1 MELGCVGSELA
12 AEWMERYPEIA
23 FLISY
28 GEIVPSSQSEDLQE
42 IAAWRAELDLE
53 GIDVLYVLGVGNQ
66 VYQELKCWLQEKK
79 ERMLIFLEE
88 DLTQIS
94 SFAQTEASLEVISDP
109 QVHLQLIQNTK
120 ALASQLKTLIHAFPT
135 PRLEVVATPAF
146 SQERASLFKKIRLT
160 MLRECAVGDAVLT
173 EALYSHQLVENVLAN
188 FKRWPH
194 SFFANGLKDK
204 FKNVPAI
211 ICGAGPSL
219 GPSIPL
225 LKTLSDRAL
234 IIAGG
239 STIAALSNQG
249 VVPHIGM
256 ALDPNPEEYSRLR
269 VISAYEMPFVY
280 GNRVQPD
287 VFQTCNG
294 PFGYLHSFTGGPCE
308 AYFEKALDISA
319 EPVGADLGPEAFSV
333 TAMAIA
339 LAVKMGCNPIILNG
353 IDLAYTGMKRYAE
366 GVMPSSKVFL
376 QEISQEKRASEKLLR
391 RKGIAGTMVYTLVK
405 WVMESSCIS
414 KYAKIHSDTQF
425 INVSQEGLGFKG
437 IANKSLSQV
446 IEEHCSAAYDLR
458 SWVHAEIQ
466 QINLSHVTQEKVEE
480 NISAMQMSLSTL
492 LSLCDEMLEE
502 LEAFKTSDHLLERT
516 LPSGKMTLLQIDFE
530 EEKAF
535 ECFFPHVGP
544 ALDQML
550 NRTHP
555 LPLDRE
561 SLEYRKRLIER
572 LITKWEHVRKM
583 IIKELS
589 YINQAEL

>member
-1 MELGCVGSELA
+1 MELGCVGSELS
-12 AEWMERYPEIA
+12 AEWMRRYPEIS

-28 GEIVPSSQSEDLQE
+28 GEIEPSIQNEDVQE
-42 IAAWRAELDLE
+42 IAAWRAQLKLE
-53 GIDVLYVLGVGNQ
+53 GVDVLYVLGIGSNA
-66 VYQELKCWLQEKK
+66 YHELKGWLHEKK
-79 ERMLIFLEE
+79 ERMLVFLEE
-88 DLTQIS
+88 DLAEIS
-94 SFAQTEASLEVISDP
+94 SFSQLEASLEVISDS
-109 QVHLQLIQNTK
+109 QVYLQLIQNTNQ
-120 ALASQLKTLIHAFPT
+120 LAELLKSLIHAFPT
-135 PRLEVVATPAF
+135 PRLEVIATPAAART
-146 SQERASLFKKIRLT
+146 RASLFKKVRMTL
-160 MLRECAVGDAVLT
+160 LRECAVGDAVLT

-204 FKNVPAI
+204 FKNIPAI

-219 GPSIPL
+219 GPTIPL
-225 LKTLSDRAL
+225 LKTLSDHAL

-249 VVPHIGM
+249 IVPHIGM

-269 VISAYEMPFVY
+269 VISAYEMPFIY

-308 AYFEKALDISA
+308 AYFEKALEITGD
-319 EPVGADLGPEAFSV
+319 PVGADLGPEAFSV

-353 IDLAYTGMKRYAE
+353 IDLAYTGMQRYAE
-366 GVMPSSKVFL
+366 GVMPTSQVFL
-376 QEISQEKRASEKLLR
+376 QEIAQEKRASEKLLR

-425 INVSQEGLGFKG
+425 INVSQAGLGFKG
-437 IANKSLSQV
+437 IPNLSLSEV
-446 IEEHCSAAYDLR
+446 VEEHCGAAYDLR

-466 QINLSHVTQEKVEE
+466 QLNLTHVTQDQVEE
-480 NISAMQMSLSTL
+480 QLCEMQMSLSTL
-492 LSLCDEMLEE
+492 LTLSDAMLEE
-502 LEAFKTSDHLLERT
+502 LEAFKTSDNILERT
-516 LPSGKMTLLQIDFE
+516 LPSGKMTILQIDFE

-555 LPLDRE
+555 LPLERE
-561 SLEYRKRLIER
+561 SLEYRQRLLDR
-572 LITKWEHVRKM
+572 LITKWQHVRKM
-583 IIKELS
+583 IVKELS
-589 YINQAEL
+589 YVDRTV